1 MIHPDYKQY
10 DAYIRTKN
18 MWTNI
23 NVFEDEKEHVKK
35 YVFEKD
41 DIAVESVLYKY
52 PTYDERTV
60 LCIST
65 MCGCPMGCRFCGTG
79 DYFVR
84 SLTAEE
90 IVGQAEYIL
99 SSQIEGVDPT
109 AIKKLQI
116 MVMSMGEP
124 ALNKALEQA
133 FDVLYAKYP
142 NAALLISSSGPKV
155 DYTWIRDMSVRIP
168 TVGLQFSIH
177 ESTDEAR
184 DKLIPFK
191 KKMNLQEIANEGVDW
206 FLETGRKP
214 YFNYCAHDGN
224 NTDDDVSRI
233 VSLFPPYVWEATVS
247 VICERDAHAEAKNNY
262 QRDLAVDF
270 GNKLLEQGYNV
281 RVFDP
286 AGQDTIGGGCG
297 QLWYVQD
304 WMKDHPEHVKPSVG
318 CGQQKI
324 HTPSTWKLGA

>member
-1 MIHPDYKQY
+1 
-10 DAYIRTKN
+10 
-18 MWTNI
+18 MWIKI
-23 NVFEDEKEHVKK
+23 NVFEDSKEHVKK
-35 YVFEKD
+35 YIFEKK

-52 PTYDERTV
+52 PTYQERTV

-84 SLTAEE
+84 NLSTEE

-99 SSQIEGVDPT
+99 DSQIDGIDPNS
-109 AIKKLQI
+109 INKLQI

-124 ALNKALEQA
+124 ALNKNLAKA
-133 FDVLYAKYP
+133 FDILHKKYP
-142 NAALLISSSGPKV
+142 RAALLISSSAPKV
-155 DYTWIRDMSVRIP
+155 DYAWIRDLSVKIP

-177 ESTDEAR
+177 ESTNEAR

-191 KKMNLQEIANEGVDW
+191 SKLNLTEIANEGELW
-206 FLETGRKP
+206 HKATGRKP
-214 YFNYCAHDGN
+214 FFNYCAHEN
-224 NTDDDVSRI
+224 NSSSEDIKRLLK
-233 VSLFPPYVWEATVS
+233 LFNPTIWEATVS
-247 VICERDAHAEAKNNY
+247 VICERESHEEASNEY
-262 QRDLAVDF
+262 QRNLAVEF
-270 GNKLLEQGYNV
+270 GSKLVEAGYNV

-304 WMKDHPEHVKPSVG
+304 WMKENPEYAKPSVG
-318 CGQQKI
+318 CGLKKVHAPI
-324 HTPSTWKLGA
+324 INN

>member
-1 MIHPDYKQY
+1 
-10 DAYIRTKN
+10 

-23 NVFEDEKEHVKK
+23 NVFEDEAEHVKK

-41 DIAVESVLYKY
+41 DIAVESVLYRY
-52 PTYDERTV
+52 PTYGERTV

-79 DYFVR
+79 DYYVR
-84 SLTAEE
+84 NLTADE

-99 SSQIEGVDPT
+99 DTQIGGLNPEDIG
-109 AIKKLQI
+109 KLQI

-133 FDVLYAKYP
+133 FEILYAKYP
-142 NAALLISSSGPKV
+142 NAALLISSSGPRV
-155 DYTWIRDMSVRIP
+155 DYSWIREMSVRIP

-177 ESTDEAR
+177 ESTDDAR
-184 DKLIPFK
+184 DELIPFK
-191 KKMNLQEIANEGVDW
+191 AKMTLKEIASEGTAW
-206 FLETGRKP
+206 YFATGRKP
-214 YFNYCAHDGN
+214 YFNYCAHEGN
-224 NTDDDVSRI
+224 NGILDVTRLYA
-233 VSLFPPYVWEATVS
+233 LFDPQIWEATVS
-247 VICERDAHAEAKNNY
+247 VICERDSHAVATNNK
-262 QRDLAVDF
+262 QRDLAIDF
-270 GNKLLEQGYNV
+270 GNELVKIGYNV

-304 WMKDHPEHVKPSVG
+304 WMKEHPEHVKPSVG
-318 CGQQKI
+318 CGLQKI
-324 HTPSTWKLGA
+324 HTPKEWNLAKV

>member
-1 MIHPDYKQY
+1 
-10 DAYIRTKN
+10 
-18 MWTNI
+18 MWKNI

-41 DIAVESVLYKY
+41 DIAIESVLYRY
-52 PTYDERTV
+52 PTYSERTV

-90 IVGQAEYIL
+90 IVAQATYIL
-99 SSQIEGVDPT
+99 ETQIDVAPSE
-109 AIKKLQI
+109 IKKLQI

-133 FDVLYAKYP
+133 FEVLYEKYP
-142 NAALLISSSGPKV
+142 HAALLISSSGPKV
-155 DYTWIRDMSVRIP
+155 NYGWIRDMSRRIP

-184 DKLIPFK
+184 DKLIPFDK
-191 KKMNLQEIANEGVDW
+191 KLNLEEIANEGVKWHLD
-206 FLETGRKP
+206 TGRRP
-214 YFNYCAHDGN
+214 YFNYCAHEGN
-224 NTDDDVSRI
+224 NTDEDVERI
-233 VSLFPPYVWEATVS
+233 KKLFWPEIWEATVS
-247 VICERDAHAEAKNNY
+247 VICERDSHAEATNQY
-262 QRDLAVDF
+262 QRELAVDF
-270 GNKLLEQGYNV
+270 GNKLLAEGYNV

-286 AGQDTIGGGCG
+286 AGQSTIGGGCG
-297 QLWYVQD
+297 QLWFTQA
-304 WMKDHPEHVKPSVG
+304 WMKEHPDLAKPSVG
-318 CGQQKI
+318 CGLPKI
-324 HTPSTWKLGA
+324 HATIPIKVLS

>member
-1 MIHPDYKQY
+1 
-10 DAYIRTKN
+10 

-41 DIAVESVLYKY
+41 DIAIESVLYKY

-84 SLTAEE
+84 NLTADE
-90 IVGQAEYIL
+90 IVAQAIYIL
-99 SSQIEGVDPT
+99 ESQIDGVNPT
-109 AIKKLQI
+109 EIKKLQI

-124 ALNKALEQA
+124 ALNKSLEEA
-133 FDVLYAKYP
+133 FSILYYRYP
-142 NAALLISSSGPKV
+142 NAALLISSSGPRV
-155 DYTWIRDMSVRIP
+155 SYQWIIEMSKRIP

-184 DKLIPFK
+184 DKLIPFQK
-191 KKMNLQEIANEGVDW
+191 KLNLQEIADVGVRWHLD
-206 FLETGRKP
+206 TGRKP

-224 NTDDDVSRI
+224 NKEEDVQRLKSMFHPEI
-233 VSLFPPYVWEATVS
+233 WEATVS
-247 VICERDAHAEAKNNY
+247 VICERDAHAEATNEK
-262 QRDLAVDF
+262 QRELAINF
-270 GNKLLEQGYNV
+270 GNSLVNVGYNV

-304 WMKDHPEHVKPSVG
+304 WMQQHPEHVKPSVG
-318 CGQQKI
+318 CGMQKV
-324 HTPSTWKLGA
+324 HTHPKNGTWRTHNDYCT

>member
-1 MIHPDYKQY
+1 
-10 DAYIRTKN
+10 
-18 MWTNI
+18 MWANI
-23 NVFEDEKEHVKK
+23 SVFEDDKEHVKK
-35 YVFEKD
+35 YVFEKN
-41 DIAVESVLYKY
+41 DIAIESVLYRY
-52 PTYDERTV
+52 PRYQDRTV

-84 SLTAEE
+84 NLTAEE
-90 IVGQAEYIL
+90 IVGQATYIL
-99 SSQIEGVDPT
+99 ETQIGGIDVST
-109 AIKKLQI
+109 ISRLQI

-133 FDVLYAKYP
+133 FDILYSKYP

-155 DYTWIRDMSVRIP
+155 DYKWIYEMSARIP

-177 ESTDEAR
+177 ESNDAAR

-191 KKMNLQEIANEGVDW
+191 KKMNLSEIADTGNHW
-206 FLETGRKP
+206 HQMTGRKP
-214 YFNYCAHDGN
+214 YFNYCAHDEN
-224 NTDDDVSRI
+224 NTSEDVSRI
-233 VSLFPPYVWEATVS
+233 LELFSPEIWEATVS
-247 VICERDAHAEAKNNY
+247 VICERDSHASATNDK
-262 QRDLAVDF
+262 QRDLAIEF
-270 GNKLLEQGYNV
+270 GNKLVEVGYNV

-304 WMKDHPEHVKPSVG
+304 WMKDHPEHVKKSVG
-318 CGQQKI
+318 CGLQKI
-324 HTPSTWKLGA
+324 HTPKNWKI

>member
-1 MIHPDYKQY
+1 
-10 DAYIRTKN
+10 
-18 MWTNI
+18 MWTNV
-23 NVFEDEKEHVKK
+23 NVFEDSKEHVKK

-41 DIAVESVLYKY
+41 DIAIESVLYKY

-90 IVGQAEYIL
+90 IVGQATYIL
-99 SSQIEGVDPT
+99 ESQIDGIDPLS
-109 AIKKLQI
+109 IKKLQI

-124 ALNKALEQA
+124 AMVRSLWPA
-133 FDVLYAKYP
+133 FRTLYQMYP
-142 NAALLISSSGPKV
+142 NASLLISTSGPDV
-155 DYTWIRDMSVRIP
+155 DYSWICDMSVEIP
-168 TVGLQFSIH
+168 TVGLQFSVH

-184 DKLIPFK
+184 NKLIPFK
-191 KKMNLQEIANEGVDW
+191 KKLGLKEIAEEGKIW
-206 FLETGRKP
+206 HLMTGRRP
-214 YFNYCAHDGN
+214 FFNYCAHDA
-224 NTDDDVSRI
+224 NTSDKDVALLLD
-233 VSLFPPYVWEATVS
+233 LFDPSMWEATVS
-247 VICERDAHAEAKNNY
+247 VICEREAHAPAANNK
-262 QRDLAVDF
+262 QRDLAIEF
-270 GNKLLEQGYNV
+270 GSKLVEQGYNV

-304 WMKDHPEHVKPSVG
+304 WMKDHPEHAKPSVG
-318 CGQQKI
+318 CGLQKI
-324 HTPSTWKLGA
+324 HTPKEWNLEAV

>member
-1 MIHPDYKQY
+1 
-10 DAYIRTKN
+10 
-18 MWTNI
+18 MWTNV

-41 DIAVESVLYKY
+41 DIAVESVLYRY
-52 PTYDERTV
+52 PTYEERTV

-84 SLTAEE
+84 NLTADE

-99 SSQIEGVDPT
+99 ETQIDVYPQD
-109 AIKKLQI
+109 IKKLQI

-124 ALNKALEQA
+124 ALNRALEEA
-133 FDVLYAKYP
+133 FDRLYAKYP
-142 NAALLISSSGPKV
+142 NAALLISTSGPKV
-155 DYTWIRDMSVRIP
+155 SYVWIRNMSVRIP

-184 DKLIPFK
+184 DKLIPFEK
-191 KKMNLQEIANEGVDW
+191 KLTLQEIADIGVQWYLD
-206 FLETGRKP
+206 TGRKP
-214 YFNYCAHDGN
+214 YFNYCAHEGN
-224 NTDDDVSRI
+224 NTYEDVSRLLAMFQPKI
-233 VSLFPPYVWEATVS
+233 WNATVS
-247 VICERDAHAEAKNNY
+247 VICERDSHAQATNDK
-262 QRDLAVDF
+262 QRDLAIEF
-270 GNKLLEQGYNV
+270 GNKLVANGYDV

-297 QLWYVQD
+297 QLHYYQEWIANNQD
-304 WMKDHPEHVKPSVG
+304 KCRTSVGFGIPKVHAPNGNNSVFWLHPENPTS
-318 CGQQKI
+318 
-324 HTPSTWKLGA
+324 

>member
-1 MIHPDYKQY
+1 
-10 DAYIRTKN
+10 
-18 MWTNI
+18 MWKTVNK
-23 NVFEDEKEHVKK
+23 FEDVKEHVKK
-35 YVFEKD
+35 FVFEKD
-41 DIAVESVLYKY
+41 DIAIESVLYKY
-52 PTYDERTV
+52 PTYEERTV

-84 SLTAEE
+84 SLSAEE
-90 IVGQAEYIL
+90 IVGQATYIL
-99 SSQIEGVDPT
+99 ETQIEGVNPKD
-109 AIKKLQI
+109 IKKLQI

-133 FDVLYAKYP
+133 FEVLYAKYP

-155 DYTWIRDMSVRIP
+155 NYSWIREMSERIP

-184 DKLIPFK
+184 DKLIPFE
-191 KKMNLQEIANEGVDW
+191 KKMNLAEIAAEGTRW
-206 FLETGRKP
+206 WIATGRKP
-214 YFNYCAHDGN
+214 YFNYCAHEN
-224 NTDDDVSRI
+224 NNSNDDVNRI
-233 VSLFPPYVWEATVS
+233 FALFNPNIWEATVS
-247 VICERDAHAEAKNNY
+247 VICERDAHAQAKNDH
-262 QRDLAVDF
+262 QRDLAIEF
-270 GNKLLEQGYNV
+270 GNKLVAMGYNV

-304 WMKDHPEHVKPSVG
+304 WMKDHPEYVKPSVG
-318 CGQQKI
+318 CGIQKV
-324 HTPSTWKLGA
+324 HTPKEWKLAA

>member
-1 MIHPDYKQY
+1 MW
-10 DAYIRTKN
+10 KN
-18 MWTNI
+18 V

-35 YVFEKD
+35 FVFEKD
-41 DIAVESVLYKY
+41 DIAIESVLYRY
-52 PTYDERTV
+52 PTYAERTV

-84 SLTAEE
+84 SLSTDE

-99 SSQIEGVDPT
+99 ETQLGGLKPSV
-109 AIKKLQI
+109 IKKLQI

-133 FDVLYAKYP
+133 FEILYAKYP

-155 DYTWIRDMSVRIP
+155 DYHWINQMSRRIP

-191 KKMNLQEIANEGVDW
+191 AKLTLEEIAEVGLQWHLV
-206 FLETGRKP
+206 TGRKP
-214 YFNYCAHDGN
+214 YFNYCAHEGN
-224 NTDDDVSRI
+224 NKDEDVNRLQE
-233 VSLFPPYVWEATVS
+233 LFGSHIWEATVS
-247 VICERDAHAEAKNNY
+247 VICERDSHAVATNNK
-262 QRDLAVDF
+262 QRDLAIEF
-270 GNKLLEQGYNV
+270 GNKLLAAGYNV

-304 WMKDHPEHVKPSVG
+304 WMKEHPEHVKPSVG
-318 CGQQKI
+318 CGLQKI
-324 HTPSTWKLGA
+324 HTPVDWQLTA

>member
-1 MIHPDYKQY
+1 
-10 DAYIRTKN
+10 
-18 MWTNI
+18 MWKTVNK
-23 NVFEDEKEHVKK
+23 FEDAKEHVKK
-35 YVFEKD
+35 FVFEKE
-41 DIAVESVLYKY
+41 DIAIESVLYKY
-52 PTYDERTV
+52 PTYEERTV

-84 SLTAEE
+84 SLSAEE
-90 IVGQAEYIL
+90 IVGQATYIL
-99 SSQIEGVDPT
+99 ETQIEGVDPT
-109 AIKKLQI
+109 SIKKLQI

-133 FDVLYAKYP
+133 FEVLYAKYP

-155 DYTWIRDMSVRIP
+155 DYAWIREMSARIP

-191 KKMNLQEIANEGVDW
+191 KKMNLREISAEGRAW
-206 FLETGRKP
+206 HEATGRKP
-214 YFNYCAHDGN
+214 YFNYCAHEGN
-224 NTDDDVSRI
+224 DTYDDVDR
-233 VSLFPPYVWEATVS
+233 LFWLFDPEIWEATVS
-247 VICERDAHAEAKNNY
+247 VICERDAHAEAKNDY
-262 QRDLAVDF
+262 QRDLAIEF
-270 GNKLLEQGYNV
+270 GNKLVTMGYNV

-324 HTPSTWKLGA
+324 HTPKEWKLAA

>member
-1 MIHPDYKQY
+1 MRGQMDPIKWDN
-10 DAYIRTKN
+10 N
-18 MWTNI
+18 MWTTVNK
-23 NVFEDEKEHVKK
+23 FEDNKEHVNKF
-35 YVFEKD
+35 VFEKD
-41 DIAVESVLYKY
+41 DVAIESVLYRY
-52 PTYDERTV
+52 PTYEERTV

-84 SLTAEE
+84 NLTAEE

-99 SSQIEGVDPT
+99 SSQIGGLDP
-109 AIKKLQI
+109 ASIKKLQI

-133 FDVLYAKYP
+133 FETLYTKYP
-142 NAALLISSSGPKV
+142 KAALLISSSGPDV
-155 DYTWIRDMSVRIP
+155 DYDWITQMSKRIP

-184 DKLIPFK
+184 DRLIPFK
-191 KKMNLQEIANEGVDW
+191 RKLNLKQISQEGAIWHA
-206 FLETGRKP
+206 ETGRKP
-214 YFNYCAHDGN
+214 YFNYCAHEGN
-224 NTDDDVSRI
+224 NSDDDVARLLD
-233 VSLFPPYVWEATVS
+233 LFDPVIWEATVS
-247 VICERDAHAEAKNNY
+247 VICEREAHAEARNEV
-262 QRDLAVDF
+262 QRTLAVDF
-270 GNKLLEQGYNV
+270 GNKLLAQGYNV

-304 WMKDHPEHVKPSVG
+304 WMKDHPEYVKPSVG
-318 CGQQKI
+318 CGLQKI
-324 HTPSTWKLGA
+324 HTPVKWQV

>member
-1 MIHPDYKQY
+1 
-10 DAYIRTKN
+10 

-35 YVFEKD
+35 FVFEKE
-41 DIAVESVLYKY
+41 DIAIESVLYKY
-52 PTYDERTV
+52 PTYEERTV

-84 SLTAEE
+84 SLTSDE
-90 IVGQAEYIL
+90 IVGQATYIL
-99 SSQIEGVDPT
+99 ESQIGGLNPLD
-109 AIKKLQI
+109 IKKLQI

-124 ALNKALEQA
+124 ALNKALEPA
-133 FDVLYAKYP
+133 FDILYAKYP
-142 NAALLISSSGPKV
+142 NAALLISSSGPDV
-155 DYTWIRDMSVRIP
+155 DYGWICKMSKRIP

-191 KKMNLQEIANEGVDW
+191 KKLNLSQIAAEGFIW
-206 FLETGRKP
+206 HTSTGRKP
-214 YFNYCAHDGN
+214 YFNYCAHESN
-224 NTDDDVSRI
+224 SSKDDVDRLLH
-233 VSLFPPYVWEATVS
+233 LFDPSIWEATVS
-247 VICERDAHAEAKNNY
+247 VICERDAHAEATNDI
-262 QRDLAVDF
+262 QRNLAIEF
-270 GNKLLEQGYNV
+270 GNKLVEVGYNV

-304 WMKDHPEHVKPSVG
+304 WMKDHPEHTRPSIG
-318 CGQQKI
+318 HGMQKV
-324 HTPSTWKLGA
+324 HTPKEWNLNA

>member
-1 MIHPDYKQY
+1 
-10 DAYIRTKN
+10 
-18 MWTNI
+18 MWKNI
-23 NVFEDEKEHVKK
+23 NVFEDAKEHVKK

-41 DIAVESVLYKY
+41 DIAIESVLYKY

-84 SLTAEE
+84 NLTAEE
-90 IVGQAEYIL
+90 IIGQAEYIL
-99 SSQIEGVDPT
+99 SSQIEGVDPLS
-109 AIKKLQI
+109 IKKLQI

-133 FDVLYAKYP
+133 FDVLYTKYP

-155 DYTWIRDMSVRIP
+155 DYGWVIDMSVRIP

-191 KKMNLQEIANEGVDW
+191 KKLTLEEISDIGQQWWKA
-206 FLETGRKP
+206 TKRKP

-224 NTDDDVSRI
+224 NSDMDVMRLWTLFDPRI
-233 VSLFPPYVWEATVS
+233 WEATVS
-247 VICERDAHAEAKNNY
+247 VICERDAHAEAKNDY
-262 QRDLAVDF
+262 QRDLAIEF
-270 GNKLLEQGYNV
+270 GNKLVTEGYNV

-304 WMKDHPEHVKPSVG
+304 WMKDHPEHVKQSVG
-318 CGQQKI
+318 CGLQKI
-324 HTPSTWKLGA
+324 HTPATWNMTA